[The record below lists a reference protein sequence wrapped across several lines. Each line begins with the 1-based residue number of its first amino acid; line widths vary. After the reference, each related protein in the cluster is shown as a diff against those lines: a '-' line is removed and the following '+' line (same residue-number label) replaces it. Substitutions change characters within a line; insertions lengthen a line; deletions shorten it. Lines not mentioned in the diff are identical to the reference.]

1 MEKRQSSPTIIILV
15 VVLIVISVFAVS
27 YLQITGYLRP
37 YNCSDRA
44 RIVLRFYPNITSS
57 EAHSIVN
64 STGGKTVEEQEYIF
78 NSTSNE
84 KAILIIIEVPSS
96 KAQEYVKNYQQMS
109 EIYEAH
115 AEYPDC

>member
-1 MEKRQSSPTIIILV
+1 MKRLSSDKIIILIV
-15 VVLIVISVFAVS
+15 VSIVLLFCSIS
-27 YLQITGYLRP
+27 YLQIAGYLRP

-44 RIVLRFYPNITSS
+44 EVTISFYPNITSS

-64 STGGKTVEEQEYIF
+64 STGGKILNEQEYVF
-78 NSTSNE
+78 NSSSDE
-84 KAILIIIEVPSS
+84 KAILITIEVPYD
-96 KAQEYVKNYQQMS
+96 KAQEYVNDYQQMG